1 MNDRQRRGNAGKF
14 EKLNSMAGISYAL
27 IGGSLWGIS
36 GTVSSVLFSQ
46 YGMPYLSLVT
56 IRMLLP
62 GLILVT
68 ILRPAFPKGD
78 LKRFFLFSIFG
89 LFGVQIF
96 YLATIAYSNAPTATL
111 LQYLFFPMVIAV
123 EVAMKRI
130 GFTLAIAI
138 SLLLAIVG
146 TFELSTGYPSQTTGI
161 ILSEG
166 ALVLG
171 LLSALTAA
179 YYTLVTS
186 TLIRKHGTMPVIS
199 WGFIVG
205 GLISVPFSF
214 APTVVFFSRINIP
227 EIAPVILL
235 TVFVAFFGTIIA
247 FGLYMKSMSR
257 ISATKA
263 SLAGTMEP
271 ISAALSSA
279 LFLGIFLTPLQYVGG
294 SMIIC
299 AILVVQ
305 FFSKETGKS

>member
-1 MNDRQRRGNAGKF
+1 MTLSLQKIRR
-14 EKLNSMAGISYAL
+14 LNSAAGISYAL
-27 IGGSLWGIS
+27 VGGSLWGIS
-36 GTVSSVLFSQ
+36 GTVSSILFSQ

-62 GLILVT
+62 GFISLIVF
-68 ILRPAFPKGD
+68 RPVFPKGD
-78 LKRFFLFSIFG
+78 LIRFLPFSVIG

-111 LQYLFFPMVIAV
+111 LQYLFFPMVIAA
-123 EVAMKRI
+123 EVAMKKI
-130 GFTLAIAI
+130 GFTSAIAI
-138 SLLLAIVG
+138 SLLLAIFG
-146 TFELSTGYPSQTTGI
+146 TFELSTGYPLQTSGI

-179 YYTLVTS
+179 YYTLGAS
-186 TLIRKHGTMPVIS
+186 TLIRKHGTILVVS
-199 WGFIVG
+199 WGFIIG
-205 GLISVPFSF
+205 GLISVPFSIV
-214 APTVVFFSRINIP
+214 PTLEFFNKVNRP
-227 EIAPVILL
+227 EIVPLILL
-235 TVFVAFFGTIIA
+235 IMFVAIFGTIIA
-247 FGLYMKSMSR
+247 FGLYMKSMNR

-279 LFLGIFLTPLQYVGG
+279 LFLGIFLTPMQYVGG
-294 SMIIC
+294 AMIIC

-305 FFSKETGKS
+305 FFSRETRS